1 MRRRFFPY
9 CYSYKTISDI
19 ISSMENPFPLPVIS
33 SRLPTTQVAEG
44 VTGLQIVMVNVYF
57 ISESDGD
64 QTRWF
69 LVDAGLGQCAG
80 RIKKAAESLF
90 GPGAKPSAILLT
102 HGHFDHIGALA
113 TLAREWHVPVYA
125 HPLEMPYL
133 TGQSSYPPPDP
144 TVGGG
149 ALAAMAGLYPKKPI
163 SLKTELLPYM
173 PDGSISKLPGWRVI
187 HTPGHTPGHVSF
199 FRESD
204 RTLIAGD
211 AFVTVKQES
220 MTDVLQQRQ
229 ELHGPPAYFTAD
241 WDAAQRSVAELAAL
255 EPEVAACGH
264 GKPMRGNELRT
275 QLADLSAHFSE
286 KAVPRQGRYV
296 NQPAQADESGVTY
309 VPPATGLKSWQVA
322 GLVSLAGVGLIAGI
336 RALRNR

>member
-1 MRRRFFPY
+1 
-9 CYSYKTISDI
+9 
-19 ISSMENPFPLPVIS
+19 MENPFPLPITS
-33 SRLPTTQVAEG
+33 SPSVSQVAEG
-44 VTGLQIVMVNVYF
+44 VTRLPIVMVNVYF
-57 ISESDGD
+57 IRQTDGD

-80 RIKKAAESLF
+80 RIKKAAEALF

-102 HGHFDHIGALA
+102 HAHFDHIGALA
-113 TLAREWHVPVYA
+113 HLARTWHVPVYA

-149 ALAAMAGLYPKKPI
+149 ALATVSGVYPKKPI
-163 SLKTELLPYM
+163 DLKTELLPYL
-173 PDGSISKLPGWRVI
+173 PDGGIPKLDGWRAI

-211 AFVTVKQES
+211 AFVTVNQES
-220 MTDVLQQRQ
+220 LVDVIQQRP
-229 ELHGPPAYFTAD
+229 ELHGPPAYFTSD
-241 WDAAQRSVAELAAL
+241 WAAAQRSVAELAAL

-264 GKPMRGNELRT
+264 GKPMRGAELRH
-275 QLADLSAHFSE
+275 QLTDLSAHFPE
-286 KAVPRQGRYV
+286 KAVPPHGRYV
-296 NQPAQADESGVTY
+296 DHPARADESGVTY
-309 VPPATGLKSWQVA
+309 VPPPPPTKTWQTA
-322 GLVSLAGVGLIAGI
+322 GLVALVGLGLIMGV